1 MFRSFVLVCSVF
13 ACVFFEI
20 VLAFAI
26 PEVFE
31 PHVGVAMSAVIGL
44 GFVIW
49 AGFIMTLGLLGYNWM
64 LQGFK
69 KGFAR

>member
-1 MFRSFVLVCSVF
+1 MRVFIIFCSTL
-13 ACVFFEI
+13 ACVFFEV
-20 VLAFAI
+20 VLAFGI
-26 PEVFE
+26 PKVFE

-44 GFVIW
+44 AFVIW

-69 KGFAR
+69 KGYAR